1 MDSRNHLQKKK
12 EPRIIPVNIG
22 ESLRIRVMSY
32 RNQYDNAKERR
43 KDPIGVLYIDNVTVF
58 KAQYLFM

>member
-32 RNQYDNAKERR
+32 RNQYDKINERR
-43 KDPIGVLYIDNVTVF
+43 KDPIGVLHIDN
-58 KAQYLFM
+58 AAG